1 MLSHLPRVSREGN
14 YFAHV
19 LNCTEGVLSPAPGAQ
34 NFSSSRLQQCAERA
48 VDNSFRQHL
57 LSRSFGVAPQM
68 KTLRKRKV
76 KNLPMICS
84 ASTQITLPNSK
95 IRRILVPG
103 PHNRELGV
111 PMANPAE
118 RKGETQMREK
128 IKGTLGAIWCC
139 CRPKSSVWNEQTQ
152 GHSLLQPPTTL
163 QPFFLS
169 QPLESATQLSSA
181 SRTGQHRFLSLVPY
195 H

>member
-1 MLSHLPRVSREGN
+1 MLSHLPLLVRREQ
-14 YFAHV
+14 AEWKKV
-19 LNCTEGVLSPAPGAQ
+19 IMTTGATK
-34 NFSSSRLQQCAERA
+34 
-48 VDNSFRQHL
+48 
-57 LSRSFGVAPQM
+57 M

>member
-19 LNCTEGVLSPAPGAQ
+19 LNWLQVR
-34 NFSSSRLQQCAERA
+34 SSCC
-48 VDNSFRQHL
+48 FWC
-57 LSRSFGVAPQM
+57 
-68 KTLRKRKV
+68 
-76 KNLPMICS
+76 LPPW
-84 ASTQITLPNSK
+84 L
-95 IRRILVPG
+95 RRILVPG